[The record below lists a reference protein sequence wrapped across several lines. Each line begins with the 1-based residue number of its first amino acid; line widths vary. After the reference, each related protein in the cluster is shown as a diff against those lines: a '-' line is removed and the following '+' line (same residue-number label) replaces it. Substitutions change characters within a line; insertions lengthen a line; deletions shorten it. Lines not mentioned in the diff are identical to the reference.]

1 METNNDSAKWFKMI
15 TMFKKSSPISYAYAY
30 DNHKKSQK
38 NHKKII
44 KNHKRINIHKKSEKM
59 SQINIIKLTN

>member
-30 DNHKKSQK
+30 DNHEKSQK

-44 KNHKRINIHKKSEKM
+44 KNH
-59 SQINIIKLTN
+59 IKNKHTQKIRKNVTN